1 MQEAAVKPK
10 SSQSKLWMAAIK
22 PPMYTVAVIPISVGT
37 AVAFSETQQFNL
49 WVYLTFLGS
58 AILII
63 AWLNLSND
71 VFDADTGIDKNKAH
85 SVVNLTGN
93 QSLVFWISN
102 LFLALGILG
111 VVAIATLQQDP
122 TILGIIILCCALGYT
137 YQGPPFRLGY
147 QGLGE
152 LICFVT
158 FGPLAI
164 AAAYYSQVQ
173 TFSPLGLAVGTIIG
187 ISTSIILF
195 CSHFHQVED
204 DLAAGKRS
212 PIVRLGTA
220 LGANVL
226 GWATASLYL
235 LIMVGIG
242 LGLFSPWTLLV
253 FASLPLA
260 IQLVRHVQH
269 HHSQPEAVSNCK
281 FIAVNL
287 HFVSG
292 VLLAIAFVIPRLL

>member
-1 MQEAAVKPK
+1 MQEAAVTPK
-10 SSQSKLWMAAIK
+10 FKLWMAAIK

-37 AVAFSETQQFNL
+37 AVAFSETQMFDL
-49 WVYLTFLGS
+49 GIYLTFLSS

-93 QSLVFWISN
+93 QSLVFWIGN

-122 TILGIIILCCALGYT
+122 TILGIILLCCALGYT

-152 LICFVT
+152 LICFIT

-164 AAAYYSQVQ
+164 AAAYYSQAQ
-173 TFSPLGLAVGTIIG
+173 TFSTLGLAVGSIIG

-195 CSHFHQVED
+195 CSHFHQVKD
-204 DLAAGKRS
+204 DVAAGKRS

-220 LGANVL
+220 LGAKVL

-235 LIMVGIG
+235 LTFMWVG
-242 LGLFSPWTLLV
+242 LGIFTPWTLLI
-253 FASLPLA
+253 FASLPFA
-260 IQLVRHVQH
+260 IQLVRHVQQF
-269 HHSQPEAVSNCK
+269 HSQPDQVSNCK
-281 FIAVNL
+281 FFAVNL
-287 HFVSG
+287 QFVSG
-292 VLLAIAFVIPRLL
+292 VLLAISFTLPGFL